1 MTVIIFGATGMV
13 GTGVVLEWLDDP
25 RIDRVL
31 SVSRH
36 PVAIHNPKLR
46 TIVHRDFFDFAT
58 IHPQFSGGDASA
70 TLVRLDGRNRAR
82 REPRRLLAWSERTA
96 FEVEEGDSAKH
107 YRRTQLRSRP
117 KHEINCGRPV

>member
-58 IHPQFSGGDASA
+58 IHPQFSGADRISDTRA
-70 TLVRLDGRNRAR
+70 TRWRKQ
-82 REPRRLLAWSERTA
+82 SEARTA
-96 FEVEEGDSAKH
+96 QAVGLERADRF
-107 YRRTQLRSRP
+107 
-117 KHEINCGRPV
+117 